1 MRFKNFC
8 LYILFTT
15 FLLTLSHP
23 LFNIEIPTKDITVI
37 RIGVVDMDKVLN
49 EYPLTQKLQQDI
61 DNFKQNKMAEIVS
74 IEKEIE
80 ELMKQKLVINT
91 EIEQL
96 KTQLAQISV
105 SATASTIFSSE
116 SISSTEF
123 IQSSTTVVAQSEQ
136 QVEQI
141 KKNIEDK
148 QKNLQQIEQE
158 INTKKQIVKQK
169 QTEIESEIEKMKQK
183 TEAEIYAELYKIIK
197 QIAQQEGLNVVID
210 KSGILYG
217 EPEIDITDKVLK
229 KIK

>member
-1 MRFKNFC
+1 MRFGNFC
-8 LYILFTT
+8 LCILFTT

-37 RIGVVDMDKVLN
+37 RIGVVDMNKVLN

-61 DNFKQNKMAEIVS
+61 DNFKRNKMAEIVS

-105 SATASTIFSSE
+105 SATTSTIVSSE

-123 IQSSTTVVAQSEQ
+123 IQSSTTVVSQSE

-169 QTEIESEIEKMKQK
+169 QTEIESEIEKLKQK

>member
-1 MRFKNFC
+1 MRFGNFC
-8 LYILFTT
+8 LCILFTT

-37 RIGVVDMDKVLN
+37 RIGVVDMNKVLN
-49 EYPLTQKLQQDI
+49 KYPLTQKLQQDI

-80 ELMKQKLVINT
+80 ELMRQKLVINT

-105 SATASTIFSSE
+105 SATTSTIVSSE

-123 IQSSTTVVAQSEQ
+123 IQSSTTVVAQSE

-169 QTEIESEIEKMKQK
+169 QTEIESEIEKMRQK

-197 QIAQQEGLNVVID
+197 QIAKQEGLNVVID
-210 KSGILYG
+210 KSGILYE

-229 KIK
+229 KMK

>member
-1 MRFKNFC
+1 MRFGNFC
-8 LYILFTT
+8 LCILFTT

-37 RIGVVDMDKVLN
+37 RIGVVDMNKVLN

-105 SATASTIFSSE
+105 SATTSTIISSE

-123 IQSSTTVVAQSEQ
+123 IQSSTTVVAQSE

-158 INTKKQIVKQK
+158 INTKRQIVKQK
-169 QTEIESEIEKMKQK
+169 QTEIESEIEKLKQK

>member
-37 RIGVVDMDKVLN
+37 RIGVVDMNKVLN

-105 SATASTIFSSE
+105 SATTSTIISSE

-123 IQSSTTVVAQSEQ
+123 IQSSNTVVAQSE

-197 QIAQQEGLNVVID
+197 QITQQEGLNVVID

>member
-15 FLLTLSHP
+15 FLLTLSYP

-37 RIGVVDMDKVLN
+37 RIGVVDMNKVLN

-105 SATASTIFSSE
+105 SATTSTIISSE

-123 IQSSTTVVAQSEQ
+123 IQSSNTVVAQSE

-197 QIAQQEGLNVVID
+197 QITQQEGLNVVID

>member
-105 SATASTIFSSE
+105 SATTSTIISSE

-123 IQSSTTVVAQSEQ
+123 IQSSTTVVAQSE

>member
-1 MRFKNFC
+1 MRFGNFC
-8 LYILFTT
+8 LCILFTT

-37 RIGVVDMDKVLN
+37 RIGVVDMNKVLN

-96 KTQLAQISV
+96 KTQLAQIGV
-105 SATASTIFSSE
+105 SATTSTIVSSE

-136 QVEQI
+136 VEQI
-141 KKNIEDK
+141 KKNIENK

>member
-1 MRFKNFC
+1 MRFGNFC
-8 LYILFTT
+8 LCILFTT

-37 RIGVVDMDKVLN
+37 RIGVVDMNKVLN

-96 KTQLAQISV
+96 KTQLAQIGV
-105 SATASTIFSSE
+105 SATTSTIISSE

-123 IQSSTTVVAQSEQ
+123 IQSSTTVVAQSE

>member
-1 MRFKNFC
+1 MRFGNFC
-8 LYILFTT
+8 LSILFTT
-15 FLLTLSHP
+15 FLLTLSYP

-37 RIGVVDMDKVLN
+37 RIGVVDMNKVLN

-96 KTQLAQISV
+96 KTQLAQIGV
-105 SATASTIFSSE
+105 SATTSTIISSE

-123 IQSSTTVVAQSEQ
+123 IQSSTTVVAQSE

>member
-1 MRFKNFC
+1 MRFGNFC
-8 LYILFTT
+8 LCILFTT

-37 RIGVVDMDKVLN
+37 RIGVVDMNKVLN

-80 ELMKQKLVINT
+80 ESMKQKLVINT

-105 SATASTIFSSE
+105 SATTSTIVSSE

-123 IQSSTTVVAQSEQ
+123 IQSSTTVVAQSE

-169 QTEIESEIEKMKQK
+169 QTEIESEIEKLKQK

>member
-1 MRFKNFC
+1 MRFGNFC
-8 LYILFTT
+8 LCILFTT

-37 RIGVVDMDKVLN
+37 RIGVVDMNKVLN
-49 EYPLTQKLQQDI
+49 KYPLTQKLQQDI

-80 ELMKQKLVINT
+80 ELMRQKFVINT

-105 SATASTIFSSE
+105 SATTSTIVSSE

-123 IQSSTTVVAQSEQ
+123 IQSSTTVVAQSE

-169 QTEIESEIEKMKQK
+169 QTEIESEIEKMRQK

-197 QIAQQEGLNVVID
+197 QIAKQEGLNVVID
-210 KSGILYG
+210 KSGILYE

-229 KIK
+229 KMK

>member
-1 MRFKNFC
+1 MKFGNFC
-8 LYILFTT
+8 LCILFTT
-15 FLLTLSHP
+15 FLLTLSYP

-37 RIGVVDMDKVLN
+37 RIGVVDMNKVLN

-105 SATASTIFSSE
+105 SATTSTIISSE

-123 IQSSTTVVAQSEQ
+123 IQSSTTVVAQSEE
-136 QVEQI
+136 VEQI

>member
-1 MRFKNFC
+1 MRFGNFC
-8 LYILFTT
+8 LCILFTT

-23 LFNIEIPTKDITVI
+23 LFNIEIPIKDITVI
-37 RIGVVDMDKVLN
+37 RIGVVDMNKVLN
-49 EYPLTQKLQQDI
+49 EYPLTQKLQRDI

-105 SATASTIFSSE
+105 SATTSTIVSSE

-123 IQSSTTVVAQSEQ
+123 IQSSTTVVAQSE

-183 TEAEIYAELYKIIK
+183 TEVEIYAELYKIIK

-217 EPEIDITDKVLK
+217 EPKIDITDKVLK

>member
-1 MRFKNFC
+1 MRFGNFC
-8 LYILFTT
+8 LCILFTT
-15 FLLTLSHP
+15 FLLTLSYP

-37 RIGVVDMDKVLN
+37 RIGVVDMNKVLN

-96 KTQLAQISV
+96 KTQLAQISM
-105 SATASTIFSSE
+105 SATTSTIISSE

-123 IQSSTTVVAQSEQ
+123 IQSSTTVVAQSE

-158 INTKKQIVKQK
+158 INTKNQIVKQK

>member
-1 MRFKNFC
+1 MRFGNFC
-8 LYILFTT
+8 LSILFIT
-15 FLLTLSHP
+15 FLLTLSYP

-37 RIGVVDMDKVLN
+37 RIGVVDMNKVLN

-105 SATASTIFSSE
+105 SATTSTIISSE
-116 SISSTEF
+116 SISSTKF
-123 IQSSTTVVAQSEQ
+123 IQSSTTVVAQSE

>member
-1 MRFKNFC
+1 MRFGNFC
-8 LYILFTT
+8 LCILFTT

-23 LFNIEIPTKDITVI
+23 LFNIEIPIKDITVI
-37 RIGVVDMDKVLN
+37 RIGVVDMNKVLN
-49 EYPLTQKLQQDI
+49 EYPLTQKLQRDI

-105 SATASTIFSSE
+105 SATTSTIVSSE

-136 QVEQI
+136 VEQF

-183 TEAEIYAELYKIIK
+183 TEVEIYAELYKIIK

>member
-1 MRFKNFC
+1 MRFGNFC
-8 LYILFTT
+8 LCILFTT
-15 FLLTLSHP
+15 FLLTLSYP

-37 RIGVVDMDKVLN
+37 RIGVVDMNKVLN

-105 SATASTIFSSE
+105 SATTSTIISSE

-123 IQSSTTVVAQSEQ
+123 IQSSTTVVAQSE

-158 INTKKQIVKQK
+158 INTKKEIVKQK

>member
-15 FLLTLSHP
+15 FLLTLSYP

-37 RIGVVDMDKVLN
+37 RIGVVDMNKVLN
-49 EYPLTQKLQQDI
+49 EYPLTQKLQRDI

-105 SATASTIFSSE
+105 SATTSTIVSSE

-123 IQSSTTVVAQSEQ
+123 IQSSTTVVAQSE

-183 TEAEIYAELYKIIK
+183 TEVEIYAELYKIIK
-197 QIAQQEGLNVVID
+197 QIAQQKGLNVVID